1 VKKTVAAAVAALA
14 LLAVGGFV
22 LVLRG
27 PTVRTE
33 GPIAPGAVINRGQP
47 VDVGMD
53 ESFGY
58 LLKNEGKQP
67 AILERVRVVGVTG
80 PIEVLGV
87 WASLKTGDRGSFITL
102 PGFPP
107 PEYPSK
113 PLAEEHV
120 VPVSSSLNDN
130 GVPNEGLQL
139 AVGVRAIGE
148 GFGRIRGI
156 EFIYRVGNQRYRGS
170 MDGYGLLCAPL
181 KRFYDPDPN
190 VSVEECSDE
199 AAEQF
204 DKKFVDFHVSEGAS
218 R

>member
-1 VKKTVAAAVAALA
+1 MVV
-14 LLAVGGFV
+14 LLAVLAVGVFV
-22 LVLRG
+22 VVLRG
-27 PTVRTE
+27 PAVRTK
-33 GPIAPGAVINRGQP
+33 GPIDPGAVINRGQP
-47 VDVGMD
+47 VDVGAD

-58 LLKNEGKQP
+58 LLKNDGEQP
-67 AILERVRVVGVTG
+67 AIIERVRVVGITG

-107 PEYPSK
+107 AEYPSK
-113 PLAEEHV
+113 PLAEAHV

-130 GVPNEGLQL
+130 GIPNDGLQL
-139 AVGVRAIGE
+139 AVGVRATAE

-156 EFIYRVGNQRYRGS
+156 EFSYRVGKQRYRGS
-170 MDGYGLLCAPL
+170 IDGYGLLCAPL

-190 VSVEECSDE
+190 VRVEECRDD
-199 AAEQF
+199 AAQNF
-204 DKKFVDFHVSEGAS
+204 DKKFVDFVVSDEGAS

>member
-1 VKKTVAAAVAALA
+1 L
-14 LLAVGGFV
+14 V

-27 PTVRTE
+27 PAVRTG
-33 GPIAPGAVINRGQP
+33 GPIPPSAVINRGQP

-67 AILERVRVVGVTG
+67 AILERVRVVGITG

-107 PEYPSK
+107 PEYPSR

-120 VPVSSSLNDN
+120 VPVSSSFDDSGFPND
-130 GVPNEGLQL
+130 GLQL
-139 AVGVRAIGE
+139 AVGVRATGE

-156 EFIYRVGNQRYRGS
+156 EFTYRVGKRRYRGS
-170 MDGYGLLCAPL
+170 IDGYGLLCAPQ
-181 KRFYDPDPN
+181 KRFYDADPN
-190 VSVEECSDE
+190 VKVEKCPGDG
-199 AAEQF
+199 AETF
-204 DKKFVDFHVSEGAS
+204 DKKFVDFRVPAEGAS
-218 R
+218 